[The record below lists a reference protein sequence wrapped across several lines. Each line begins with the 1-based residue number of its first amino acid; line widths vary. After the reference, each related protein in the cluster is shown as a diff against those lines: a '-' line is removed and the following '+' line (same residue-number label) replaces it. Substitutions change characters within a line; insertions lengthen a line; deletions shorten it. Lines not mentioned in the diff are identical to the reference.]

1 MRRTTKFLSYPS
13 SQRFCSSTSYSSLRY
28 SFSYHH
34 ARHSYLAGR
43 SSSIAG
49 ISQYSFINSFSF
61 KKLGLILAGGVTSA
75 IYYFYPKRSTS
86 VNCENYLYTPN
97 YHYYDYDDHSS
108 LDSHSIL
115 VHTSLQVNP
124 IEVLVNRI
132 KKCKHSLK
140 AVVYKFENEQVY
152 SALVDAIQRGVNVKL
167 IFDSHENKKQRSPV
181 YKLMTIGAV
190 VHFWDN
196 SKMPKLHAKLAII
209 DDDYVLCGSS
219 NWTENEGNVELVLEF
234 TGTHV
239 KGFCDQFV
247 ELWEKS

>member
-1 MRRTTKFLSYPS
+1 MMRRTTAKFVSYPS
-13 SQRFCSSTSYSSLRY
+13 LSQRFCSTSYSSLRY
-28 SFSYHH
+28 SFSYH

-43 SSSIAG
+43 SSTAG
-49 ISQYSFINSFSF
+49 ISKYSFINSSLS
-61 KKLGLILAGGVTSA
+61 KLGVFLLGGFTGA
-75 IYYFYPKRSTS
+75 YYYLSSKRSS
-86 VNCENYLYTPN
+86 SINCENYLYTPN
-97 YHYYDYDDHSS
+97 YRYYDYDDHSS

-152 SALVDAIQRGVNVKL
+152 SALVDAIQRGVNVRI
-167 IFDSHENKKQRSPV
+167 IFDAHENKKQHSPV
-181 YKLMTIGAV
+181 YKLRSIGAV

-219 NWTENEGNVELVLEF
+219 NWTENEGNVELIIEF
-234 TGTHV
+234 SGSHV